1 MASFGEGRTFYNSGI
16 YCSMGNGIIIDYRSS
31 RAIYSKSVA
40 DRAPNAGKQLGDV
53 GGDAS
58 PFIAR
63 Q

>member
-1 MASFGEGRTFYNSGI
+1 MASSGEGRTFYNSGTFG
-16 YCSMGNGIIIDYRSS
+16 SMGNGFTIDCRSP
-31 RAIYSKSVA
+31 RAICSKSVA

-58 PFIAR
+58 RFIAR